1 MRTAGCTV
9 STAPRAGSARPT
21 PSAPGIVVVGT
32 AFGTRASALLPCRS
46 CTMRSSCSS
55 RKGSSRSSRSPC
67 APEPFALRRGPAASA
82 RTHARSA
89 NGMRASTPPP
99 SLRRAE
105 QSRRRSTAAVGAR
118 RAYPV
123 GARRAYPV
131 GARRACRERDATGG
145 GPSHSRGWRRACACA
160 GHEAAH
166 RAVHARR
173 LAAAVAHRAVAG
185 VAARRRRAR
194 RVFRLD

>member
-32 AFGTRASALLPCRS
+32 AFGARASALLPCRS
-46 CTMRSSCSS
+46 CTMRLSCSS

-67 APEPFALRRGPAASA
+67 APEPFALRRSPAASA

-105 QSRRRSTAAVGAR
+105 QARRRSTAA
-118 RAYPV
+118 
-123 GARRAYPV
+123 V

-166 RAVHARR
+166 RAFHARR
-173 LAAAVAHRAVAG
+173 LAAAVAHRAAAS